1 MGAGPGRV
9 VMPVPGAAA
18 AACMSS
24 MCWTPPSS
32 ESGDIS
38 LEGMASCSMLLIVIL
53 YDPVVGEWLYGLLK
67 RLSYSQV
74 SWILADERNEL

>member
-1 MGAGPGRV
+1 MVEVVLVLGVEMGAGPGRV
-9 VMPVPGAAA
+9 LMPVPGAAA

-38 LEGMASCSMLLIVIL
+38 LEGMASCSMLLIVICMN
-53 YDPVVGEWLYGLLK
+53 LL
-67 RLSYSQV
+67 
-74 SWILADERNEL
+74 